1 MDFAYRVRTW
11 HFPRYFQVAPSI
23 KIFFSQKL
31 ARSTTPLNGFTGY
44 KRSSTYLPRWFH
56 SRNTANCCTV
66 SEVFQLF
73 FNTQTVRMY
82 KTVKSTEK
90 GREWERGRGGRKILY
105 QLENA
110 TCMSLGNSPLKR
122 RAAAKRGWE
131 REREREGVWARALGG
146 CITRAYNAI
155 AGRLKR
161 PLAWTGREKK
171 RRITGGHVVL
181 REQVHASATGVWTK
195 LLLLLLLLG
204 QFVRAS
210 RLEFRVARVLSTIVQ
225 QRTTWTT
232 AQNYYV
238 FHGFVIGSINGT
250 EPTIRVY
257 VRVCVHFP
265 VWFYPRLARQC
276 LGNCTNSSIYSL
288 RQ

>member
-1 MDFAYRVRTW
+1 MTFSTLLSSSTEYQNFFFSKTCEINDTTEWFHWLQEIQYVSATLVPLSKHSELLYRFRSFSIVFQHANCSNVQNGQIHRERERVR
-11 HFPRYFQVAPSI
+11 
-23 KIFFSQKL
+23 
-31 ARSTTPLNGFTGY
+31 
-44 KRSSTYLPRWFH
+44 
-56 SRNTANCCTV
+56 
-66 SEVFQLF
+66 
-73 FNTQTVRMY
+73 
-82 KTVKSTEK
+82 
-90 GREWERGRGGRKILY
+90 ER
-105 QLENA
+105 
-110 TCMSLGNSPLKR
+110 KR
-122 RAAAKRGWE
+122 RSKDTLSAWKRNVHVTRELTLEKASSSKKGM

>member
-1 MDFAYRVRTW
+1 MVSLVTRDPVRICHVGSTLETQRIAVP
-11 HFPRYFQVAPSI
+11 FP
-23 KIFFSQKL
+23 KFFNCFSTRKL
-31 ARSTTPLNGFTGY
+31 FECT
-44 KRSSTYLPRWFH
+44 KRSNPQRKGESEREEEAVERYSISLKTQRACH
-56 SRNTANCCTV
+56 SGTHPW
-66 SEVFQLF
+66 
-73 FNTQTVRMY
+73 
-82 KTVKSTEK
+82 K
-90 GREWERGRGGRKILY
+90 GEQQQKGD
-105 QLENA
+105 
-110 TCMSLGNSPLKR
+110 
-122 RAAAKRGWE
+122 E